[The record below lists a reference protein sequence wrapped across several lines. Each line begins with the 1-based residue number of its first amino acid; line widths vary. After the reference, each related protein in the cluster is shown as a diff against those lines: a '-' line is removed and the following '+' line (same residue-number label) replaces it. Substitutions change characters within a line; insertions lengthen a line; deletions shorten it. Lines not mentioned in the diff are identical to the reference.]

1 MKPKDRK
8 YPSIDEQYQYQLQLR
23 EVVCET
29 YPQRP
34 ATRLGSER
42 DFARRAA
49 ALEPVSDQVCKPTV
63 TLH

>member
-23 EVVCET
+23 EVVCES

-34 ATRLGSER
+34 AARPGSER
-42 DFARRAA
+42 VVARRAA
-49 ALEPVSDQVCKPTV
+49 GLDPVSEPARKPT
-63 TLH
+63 LH